1 MSDQQLTKL
10 VDALG
15 SLDGE
20 MQVLNK
26 TMHDIDLCMIGVE
39 NSFDAINAG
48 LNEINDKLD
57 EILKGNK

>member
-57 EILKGNK
+57 EILKGSK